1 MSLLGRI
8 GKFVR
13 TPQGKKLVK
22 QSQDLAR
29 DPETKQKIDE
39 ARDRLAHRD
48 DAQPKTG
55 VGT

>member
-55 VGT
+55 AGS

>member
-1 MSLLGRI
+1 M
-8 GKFVR
+8 R

-55 VGT
+55 VGS